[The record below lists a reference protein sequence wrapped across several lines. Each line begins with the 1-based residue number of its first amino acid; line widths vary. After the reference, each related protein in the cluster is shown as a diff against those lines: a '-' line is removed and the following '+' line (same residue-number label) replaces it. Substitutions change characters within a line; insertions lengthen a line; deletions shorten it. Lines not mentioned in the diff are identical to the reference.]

1 MNMNILSAFKIT
13 VFAMLQIFILGFCGY
28 ALTKKNLISVENLK
42 FLTKLV
48 INLFFPAYV
57 FIKLISDF
65 SFETYPNWWIFPL
78 LSFFVT
84 IAGFIVAK
92 LFVAMDKNL
101 REFKRELVSLI
112 TFQNGGYLPL
122 ILVVLLLPPGIRE
135 QMTIY
140 IFLFLLGFNT
150 MIWSIG
156 VLYLINKKN
165 IKLNLASLFSPPV
178 IAIISALLVVAVGLN
193 RIIPD
198 FLVGSLRMMGD
209 CALPLA
215 IITVGANL
223 ALIDISRN
231 MHLRHIVKVVCAKLI
246 FMPILCLGV
255 IFLIRPSYALS
266 LLLLLQC
273 AMPSAVSPSMIL
285 RHYDKK
291 DNIVSLGIFWTHVIS
306 LFTIPIFLILF
317 NALGDFI
324 YR

>member
-1 MNMNILSAFKIT
+1 MNILSAFKIT
-13 VFAMLQIFILGFCGY
+13 AFAMMQIFILGISGY
-28 ALTKKNLISVENLK
+28 LLTKKNLISVENLK
-42 FLTKLV
+42 FLTTLV

-57 FIKLISDF
+57 FIKLISNF
-65 SFETYPNWWIFPL
+65 SFKAYPNWWVFPL

-84 IAGFIVAK
+84 VAGFIVAK
-92 LFVAMDKNL
+92 LFIAMDKNL
-101 REFKRELVSLI
+101 KEFKRELVSLI

-135 QMTIY
+135 QMLVY

-150 MIWSIG
+150 TMWSIG
-156 VLYLINKKN
+156 VFYLTNEKN
-165 IKLNLASLFSPPV
+165 NKLNLRSLFSPPV

-193 RIIPD
+193 KIIPD
-198 FLVGSLRMMGD
+198 FLTGSLKMLGD

-215 IITVGANL
+215 IMTVGANL
-223 ALIDISRN
+223 ALINISGKTY
-231 MHLRHIVKVVCAKLI
+231 LRYIIQIILAKLI
-246 FMPILCLGV
+246 FMPILFLGL
-255 IFLIRPSYALS
+255 IFLIRPSYAIA
-266 LLLLLQC
+266 LLLLLQST
-273 AMPSAVSPSMIL
+273 MPSAVSPSIIM

-317 NALGDFI
+317 SAFKDFM